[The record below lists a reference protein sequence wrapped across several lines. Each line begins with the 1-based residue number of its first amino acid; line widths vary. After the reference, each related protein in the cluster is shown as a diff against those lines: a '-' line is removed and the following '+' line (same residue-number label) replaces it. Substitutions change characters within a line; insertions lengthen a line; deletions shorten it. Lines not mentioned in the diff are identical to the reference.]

1 MAPQGDGERV
11 NRRSFW
17 VCLATLDERDDARG
31 EPSERTK
38 SAAREPHLRAPL
50 GESFG

>member
-17 VCLATLDERDDARG
+17 VCLAALDERDDPRG
-31 EPSERTK
+31 EPSVRPE
-38 SAAREPHLRAPL
+38 SAGR
-50 GESFG
+50 